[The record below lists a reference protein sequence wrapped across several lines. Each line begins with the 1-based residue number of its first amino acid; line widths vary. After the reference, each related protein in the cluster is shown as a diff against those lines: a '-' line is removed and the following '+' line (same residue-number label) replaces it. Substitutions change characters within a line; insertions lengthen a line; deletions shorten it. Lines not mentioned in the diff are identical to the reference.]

1 MREWKKRE
9 GNEGDACNRLGKV
22 KGKGIERNGAEEK
35 EVNVVDGRKQREA
48 KEKESRKGMEYVG
61 KGKKVK
67 GWKGKEERGKG
78 REKKGIKV
86 WNLRRKVR
94 NREKG
99 CKEMDKNRREWMGQM
114 ERNMVKGCK
123 EMNGREGRGLNV
135 RSVRDGMCWGRKR
148 DGRK

>member
-9 GNEGDACNRLGKV
+9 GSGGDACNRLGKV
-22 KGKGIERNGAEEK
+22 KGKGIGRNGGEEK
-35 EVNVVDGRKQREA
+35 EVDGRKKREA
-48 KEKESRKGMEYVG
+48 KEKESRKGVEYVG

-78 REKKGIKV
+78 REKKGIQV

-94 NREKG
+94 DREKG

-123 EMNGREGRGLNV
+123 EMNGREGRGFNV

>member
-1 MREWKKRE
+1 ME
-9 GNEGDACNRLGKV
+9 
-22 KGKGIERNGAEEK
+22 
-35 EVNVVDGRKQREA
+35 VDGRKKREA
-48 KEKESRKGMEYVG
+48 KEKESRKGVEYVG

-123 EMNGREGRGLNV
+123 EMNGREGREFN
-135 RSVRDGMCWGRKR
+135 VRDGICRGRKR